1 MDVSKHSVCVCVCVC
16 ACMRVY
22 VCVLVCVCMCV
33 VCTYMYPMYV
43 GLEDRFE
50 EYPKLKELIR
60 LKDEQIAKYASP
72 PMYV

>member
-1 MDVSKHSVCVCVCVC
+1 MCMYGVCVCNACVC
-16 ACMRVY
+16 ECVY
-22 VCVLVCVCMCV
+22 
-33 VCTYMYPMYV
+33 TYVPV

-72 PMYV
+72 PMYVNTNTKYLGFFPE